1 MTIQKR
7 LERALAYLAPIV
19 AAPDGSGEIYVPIFA
34 KLDAALD
41 EAKAQKDALSKARA
55 IVQRRKA
62 A

>member
-7 LERALAYLAPIV
+7 LERALAYLAPIIT
-19 AAPDGSGEIYVPIFA
+19 APDGSGEIYAPIFA

-41 EAKAQKDALSKARA
+41 EVKGQQDTLSKARA
-55 IVQRRKA
+55 IAQRRKA